1 MIYLDGIGFTF
12 LAKEIKEKILN
23 SRISKINIYDS
34 NSFTL
39 QLTKYNLYFDNKT
52 EAIVYLKDDK
62 IANTQYEIPFI
73 LSLKKYI
80 TGAIIKDVYTY
91 NMDRILILELEKLN
105 MVGNIEKYKLIYELF
120 PKSSNVVLID
130 ENSIVKAV
138 MYVNIKLKRQIL
150 TNLKYVYPDKVSPYG
165 KYMQNICYEKKEQY
179 TKTYTPVLYSNNLF
193 SYNKFL
199 DMDFIEFD
207 SLNQG
212 LNEYFR
218 RINETSVIT
227 NKKKPLIK
235 HINKNI
241 SRLKKILIKNKKD
254 IKDNKGYEK
263 YKILGDLLA
272 SNIYRVKYQDEKIE
286 VFNYYT
292 NENEVIYLDK
302 QLSPSKNLEKIYS
315 KYAKAKRR
323 EESLKNRNSDIN
335 IELNYYNELLLFV
348 QNEKDLIGLEEIEK
362 ELGLLNKKI
371 KSTKNQKRQ
380 LKSIEYKGYTIYI
393 GRNNIENDKLT
404 FEIANK
410 NDLWFHAKDV
420 PASHVILVGKNP
432 SEDVIYYTAKIA
444 GEHSKS
450 DGHIEVDYCLIKNV
464 KKIAHAKKGQVTYT
478 NYQTIKV

>member
-1 MIYLDGIGFTF
+1 M
-12 LAKEIKEKILN
+12 
-23 SRISKINIYDS
+23 
-34 NSFTL
+34 
-39 QLTKYNLYFDNKT
+39 
-52 EAIVYLKDDK
+52 
-62 IANTQYEIPFI
+62 
-73 LSLKKYI
+73 
-80 TGAIIKDVYTY
+80 
-91 NMDRILILELEKLN
+91 
-105 MVGNIEKYKLIYELF
+105 
-120 PKSSNVVLID
+120 
-130 ENSIVKAV
+130 
-138 MYVNIKLKRQIL
+138 
-150 TNLKYVYPDKVSPYG
+150 
-165 KYMQNICYEKKEQY
+165 
-179 TKTYTPVLYSNNLF
+179 
-193 SYNKFL
+193 
-199 DMDFIEFD
+199 
-207 SLNQG
+207 
-212 LNEYFR
+212 
-218 RINETSVIT
+218 
-227 NKKKPLIK
+227 
-235 HINKNI
+235 
-241 SRLKKILIKNKKD
+241 
-254 IKDNKGYEK
+254 GYEK
-263 YKILGDLLA
+263 YKILGDVLA

-323 EESLKNRNSDIN
+323 EESLKNRTSDIN